1 MATASPP
8 ACGSY
13 YSRPTQPLYPSE
25 TLPHFPPKDTCVAQ
39 QIVHPRGVGVEEG
52 GGGGGDGGE
61 DLRDDGS
68 PCTFLTLLL
77 TYIDRFALSQTGPPL
92 LSPSHVANGAGDSQR
107 STSPILAHLRE
118 EAEQV
123 PVHYPLNQINS
134 HMLGKDVDVF
144 ITLVMPALHVQ
155 CSVIEA
161 EEEVGK
167 DELSKKTRKPLPCP
181 NRQALLGAR
190 ERNGFWAVVVA
201 GLIVLRE
208 KVSKLLDDTPFIPR
222 ALDIYFENLRHTQGP
237 TTEKNKAPARNLY
250 DLIISTNT
258 LLPIVELFFCRRR
271 AIEQLWSHLNLK
283 GGILL
288 VIEWGKPQGSDTIAV
303 PALLSLRTISRT
315 LAKLLDLPYYKYLR
329 LRQQIPYRKGAR
341 RYNLPVHEPPTMPR
355 VRLRPH
361 GRHPWRPTQGPLL
374 LLTVL

>member
-1 MATASPP
+1 MATAPP
-8 ACGSY
+8 PVCG
-13 YSRPTQPLYPSE
+13 SRPTQPLYPGE
-25 TLPHFPPKDTCVAQ
+25 MLPHFPPKDTCVAQ
-39 QIVHPRGVGVEEG
+39 RIAHPRGVGVEEGG

-77 TYIDRFALSQTGPPL
+77 TYIDRFALSQTVLPL
-92 LSPSHVANGAGDSQR
+92 PSPSHVANGAGDSQR
-107 STSPILAHLRE
+107 STSPILAYLHE
-118 EAEQV
+118 EAEQA

-134 HMLGKDVDVF
+134 HMLGKDADVF
-144 ITLVMPALHVQ
+144 ITLVMLALHVQ
-155 CSVIEA
+155 CLSSLTELRKQLGGDWVLSGNGVSPWQSVIEA
-161 EEEVGK
+161 EEEVEK
-167 DELSKKTRKPLPCP
+167 DELSKKTRKPLPVP
-181 NRQALLGAR
+181 NRQALPGAR

-222 ALDIYFENLRHTQGP
+222 ALDIYFENLRHTPGP

-258 LLPIVELFFCRRR
+258 LLPIVELFFRRRR

-288 VIEWGKPQGSDTIAV
+288 MIEWGKPQGSDTIAV
-303 PALLSLRTISRT
+303 PALLS
-315 LAKLLDLPYYKYLR
+315 
-329 LRQQIPYRKGAR
+329 
-341 RYNLPVHEPPTMPR
+341 
-355 VRLRPH
+355 
-361 GRHPWRPTQGPLL
+361 
-374 LLTVL
+374 